1 MKTEKMKAAYGAA
14 RRILREKQTVEEQQV
29 IDDVSGDDIVVV
41 RGQYDRVEEVL
52 GVMDMPHVVVD
63 PAQLARL
70 TLRPDQMLVIN
81 CPGNIDRKSILQVRK
96 FVNSGGSLF
105 TTDWALKFVLEP
117 AFPGIVKFN
126 DKATPEAVVAVQPS
140 ASDNPML
147 DGIFDDSA
155 DPQWWL
161 ERSSYPI
168 EILKPRKV
176 EVLVESAEIGRRWGE
191 SPVVISFEYGLGEVL
206 HMISHYYLQ
215 RTELRSARHSN
226 NWRNYA
232 AEKSAMRSTVGV
244 PAEYNNLNVGEVEAA
259 YTSTRMFSNSVMR
272 HKWRMM
278 EKESENSEPENAD
291 TEDSKNT

>member
-1 MKTEKMKAAYGAA
+1 MTSSKMDAAYGAA
-14 RRILREKQTVEEQQV
+14 RRIIREKQTAQEQKI

-41 RGQYDRVEEVL
+41 RGQYDHIEEVL
-52 GVMDMPHVVVD
+52 GVMELPHIVVD
-63 PAQLARL
+63 PTQLSRL

-81 CPGNIDRKSILQVRK
+81 CPGNIDRNSIKQVRN

-126 DKATPEAVVAVQPS
+126 EKATPDAVVPVQPTN
-140 ASDNPML
+140 SDNPML
-147 DGIFDDSA
+147 DGIFDENA

-168 EILKPRKV
+168 EILKPEKV
-176 EVLVESAEIGRRWGE
+176 DILIDSAELGRQWGA

-215 RTELRSARHSN
+215 RTELRTKRHSK
-226 NWRNYA
+226 NWTDYAVERNA
-232 AEKSAMRSTVGV
+232 SASTVGA
-244 PAEYNNLNVGEVEAA
+244 PAEYANLSVGEVEAA
-259 YTSTRMFSNSVMR
+259 YTSSKMFSNSVLH
-272 HKWRMM
+272 HKRRIA
-278 EKESENSEPENAD
+278 KE
-291 TEDSKNT
+291 

>member
-52 GVMDMPHVVVD
+52 GAMDMPHVVVD

-81 CPGNIDRKSILQVRK
+81 CPGNIDRKSIRQVRK

-126 DKATPEAVVAVQPS
+126 DKATPDAGVAVQPS

-147 DGIFDDSA
+147 DGILDDSA

-168 EILKPRKV
+168 EILKPRKG

-232 AEKSAMRSTVGV
+232 AEKSAMMSTVGA
-244 PAEYNNLNVGEVEAA
+244 PAVYDDLNVGEVEAA
-259 YTSTRMFSNSVMR
+259 YTSTRLFSNSVMR
-272 HKWRMM
+272 HKRRMM
-278 EKESENSEPENAD
+278 EKESANTEPENAD
-291 TEDSKNT
+291 TEDSK

>member
-29 IDDVSGDDIVVV
+29 IDDVSSDDIVVV

-70 TLRPDQMLVIN
+70 TLRPDQMLVVN
-81 CPGNIDRKSILQVRK
+81 CPGNIDRKSIRQVRK

-126 DKATPEAVVAVQPS
+126 DKATPDAVVAVQPS

-147 DGIFDDSA
+147 DGIFDESA

-226 NWRNYA
+226 NWTDYA
-232 AEKSAMRSTVGV
+232 AEKSAMMSTVGA
-244 PAEYNNLNVGEVEAA
+244 PAEYDDLNVGEVEAA
-259 YTSTRMFSNSVMR
+259 YTSTRLFSNSVMR
-272 HKWRMM
+272 HKRRMM
-278 EKESENSEPENAD
+278 EKESANTEPENAD
-291 TEDSKNT
+291 TEDSK